1 MMTFHIYRN
10 CDDAPMRVPAINIDD
25 AIEMTYA
32 HHRDV
37 DIDVSSRD
45 YVIITTRT
53 HVFVI
58 SERPLTRDLIDDI
71 YH

>member
-10 CDDAPMRVPAINIDD
+10 RDDAPMRVPAINIDD

-32 HHRDV
+32 HHRAV
-37 DIDVSSRD
+37 DIDVSDPRF
-45 YVIITTRT
+45 VTIQTAT
-53 HVFVI
+53 HYFVI
-58 SERPLTRDLIDDI
+58 SERPLTRDLIDDL

>member
-1 MMTFHIYRN
+1 MQTFLVYR
-10 CDDAPMRVPAINIDD
+10 DDRNPPLRVPAINIDD

-37 DIDVSSRD
+37 DIDVSDRSC
-45 YVIITTRT
+45 VIITTRT

-58 SERPLTRDLIDDI
+58 AERPMTYMMLRDI